1 MSAST
6 AGRSYYLALEVGA
19 RADLVDQTPIEG
31 RTRPVTHPAGQARFG
46 RLI

>member
-6 AGRSYYLALEVGA
+6 AGRSCNLVLEVGA
-19 RADLVDQTPIEG
+19 GGDLVDQTPIEG
-31 RTRPVTHPAGQARFG
+31 RTRPVSHPAGQARLG